1 MEVAAPSV
9 GGGGFVVEVELGRSE
24 AGAVADDAS
33 VRARGDGHGGTK
45 GDRHREDEA
54 VVVIGVFADEVDPT
68 GRDTGERR
76 RRAEAVGVH
85 RDGNVDSG
93 HRATLILDEACL
105 DWDRAEM
112 SSVCAHNRAQR
123 PLSTLARGVAAVPGP
138 FVSAG
143 EGWPCCTL

>member
-33 VRARGDGHGGTK
+33 VRARGDGYGGTK

-68 GRDTGERR
+68 GCDTGERR
-76 RRAEAVGVH
+76 HRAEAVGVH
-85 RDGNVDSG
+85 RDGNVDNG
-93 HRATLILDEACL
+93 HRSTLILDEAGL
-105 DWDRAEM
+105 DWDRADM
-112 SSVCAHNRAQR
+112 SSVCAHNRGQR
-123 PLSTLARGVAAVPGP
+123 PIPTLASNVEAVPGP
-138 FVSAG
+138 CGPAS
-143 EGWPCCTL
+143 EG

>member
-1 MEVAAPSV
+1 MEVASPSI
-9 GGGGFVVEVELGRSE
+9 GGGGFVVDFELGCSE
-24 AGAVADDAS
+24 AGAVTDDAS
-33 VRARGDGHGGTK
+33 IRTQGDGHGGNK

-54 VVVIGVFADEVDPT
+54 VVVVGVFADEVDPT

-105 DWDRAEM
+105 DWGRAET
-112 SSVCAHNRAQR
+112 SSVYACNRAQR

-143 EGWPCCTL
+143 EG